1 MSKFRKTRWQM
12 IIAVCWIT
20 FFAIQ
25 SAAGKDD
32 AQTADKPDV
41 PENRLYI
48 DPQSR
53 DFAAN
58 PELLDRILK
67 DPHGYFRFIN
77 VLFSEEVCRRFST
90 KLPNSPSL
98 NLHGDAHIEQ
108 YAITDLGR
116 GLTDFD
122 DASSGPGYLDLL
134 RFGVS
139 LNLTCQLNNYP
150 DSAKIAFNEFLR
162 GYRDALKDPAF
173 EVPECAL
180 VQNIRSKFFIDREA
194 YFKWVA
200 TVADTMP
207 EAEKDTLKHALQPY
221 VDMQLLEN
229 QSLTPEYFSIVSLG
243 YLKMGIGSA
252 LDIKYLARIKGKT
265 DDPMDDVVL
274 ELKEVRD
281 LSGISCINT
290 QHTTDPFRILVGQTR
305 IAYQPFKHLGY
316 FRFHGRTFWVH
327 SWVDN
332 YKEVNVNKSFHN
344 FSDLRDVAYDVGIQL
359 GKGHVKHIA
368 APLDLQLRRE
378 QQLLVQKNQ
387 KLLWQTCVNLSEE
400 ATKAWEMFRDQVAN
414 QQ

>member
-1 MSKFRKTRWQM
+1 
-12 IIAVCWIT
+12 
-20 FFAIQ
+20 
-25 SAAGKDD
+25 
-32 AQTADKPDV
+32 
-41 PENRLYI
+41 
-48 DPQSR
+48 
-53 DFAAN
+53 
-58 PELLDRILK
+58 
-67 DPHGYFRFIN
+67 
-77 VLFSEEVCRRFST
+77 
-90 KLPNSPSL
+90 
-98 NLHGDAHIEQ
+98 
-108 YAITDLGR
+108 
-116 GLTDFD
+116 
-122 DASSGPGYLDLL
+122 
-134 RFGVS
+134 
-139 LNLTCQLNNYP
+139 
-150 DSAKIAFNEFLR
+150 
-162 GYRDALKDPAF
+162 
-173 EVPECAL
+173 
-180 VQNIRSKFFIDREA
+180 
-194 YFKWVA
+194 
-200 TVADTMP
+200 
-207 EAEKDTLKHALQPY
+207 
-221 VDMQLLEN
+221 
-229 QSLTPEYFSIVSLG
+229 
-243 YLKMGIGSA
+243 